1 MRRSRLL
8 LGLIPALPVALAVGA
23 CAETPVSIGLVMKA
37 PLGLLDDAKSIT
49 LSVFEADEGV
59 GCDKTTGRVTRM
71 PSGSDVQ
78 TFPLENTGCAAG
90 VAWCKQIEVD
100 QSKTEKIFYIL
111 AKGDAGATI
120 GEGCNQLAVTQD
132 PLAVE
137 ITLRRYNPPACC
149 NNGKIEVGETCD
161 TNEDAATAC
170 DGSAGGECRGIVKT
184 ESCACDCTSEEVLV
198 SIDNLTPPNLKNG
211 PPGSKR
217 ELAMTFAPGKGETAN
232 GLHAVFVHEAA
243 DSAYGDLHTRVL
255 SQDLETIDDSLLGL
269 QLRLSPDCQD
279 LGGTSTTP
287 LMQQS
292 PAIAATGNKLAIVY
306 SSEEKVS
313 GTFDIYLNVQNDNN
327 CADGPPAQLTNAGGS
342 NPLLSS
348 TMPDVAAGGAPG
360 MVLVTWQRSGSIFS
374 RLVNTA
380 TPNAPGMGI
389 PIAQGKNARV
399 AGSEKGWVVV
409 YEGPNEDVFMRRIG
423 FDGLPTSGAEPVNSI
438 QTGTQDQP
446 DVAML
451 DDGRFMVVWHDAN
464 GDEIRFQRY
473 DANGAKVAGD
483 DQAEPLNVASPDTMQ
498 RRPVAAAGLDFFAV
512 AWEDV
517 GGSVSA
523 RYVGAQSGFRY
534 NPGTGQHEP
543 FLASRSDIPD
553 GARSAPAIAV
563 GGRGYVAIG
572 WQANA
577 ANHHGIYV
585 RRFPLPL

>member
-8 LGLIPALPVALAVGA
+8 LGLVPALPVALAVGA

-49 LSVFEADEGV
+49 LSVFEAEEGV
-59 GCDKTTGRVTRM
+59 ACDENTGRVTRM
-71 PSGSDVQ
+71 GSDVQ
-78 TFPLENTGCAAG
+78 TFPLDNTGCAAG
-90 VAWCKQIEVD
+90 VAWCKQIEVE

-137 ITLRRYNPPACC
+137 ITLRRYNAPACC
-149 NNGKIEVGETCD
+149 NDGKIEVGETCD
-161 TNEDAATAC
+161 TNEDAPAAC

-198 SIDNLTPPNLKNG
+198 SIDNPTPPAFQNG

-232 GLHAVFVHEAA
+232 GLHAVFVHDAG
-243 DSAYGDLHTRVL
+243 SAFGDIHTRVL
-255 SQDLETIDDSLLGL
+255 SQDLETIDDPLLSL

-279 LGGTSTTP
+279 LGGTPTTVY
-287 LMQQS
+287 MQQS
-292 PAIAATGNKLAIVY
+292 PAIAATGNKTAIVY

-327 CADGPPAQLTNAGGS
+327 CADGPPTPLTDVGGS

-360 MVLVTWQRSGSIFS
+360 MVLVTWQRTSNIFI

-380 TPNAPGMGI
+380 APGIPGMGI

-399 AGSEKGWVVV
+399 AGNEKGWVVV
-409 YEGPNEDVFMRRIG
+409 YEGPNENIFMRRIG
-423 FDGLPTSGAEPVNSI
+423 PDGFPTGVPEPVNSI

-451 DDGRFMVVWHDAN
+451 DDGRFIIVWHDAN

-473 DANGAKVAGD
+473 DANGVKVAGD
-483 DQAEPLNVASPDTMQ
+483 DQAEPLNLASPGAMQ
-498 RRPVAAAGLDFFAV
+498 QRPVAAAGLDFFAV

-517 GGSVSA
+517 DGSVSA
-523 RYVGAQSGFRY
+523 RYVDAQSGFRF
-534 NPGTGQHEP
+534 NAVTGQNGE

-572 WQANA
+572 WQANGP
-577 ANHHGIYV
+577 NHHGIYV